1 MPSVTDDPR
10 AGHPGAVAAARPP
23 RQQPRRSTA
32 QRCLL
37 PAAESW
43 DAPAPDGV
51 RRLYT
56 PAMMADVLSVSV
68 AAVRH
73 WVRGG
78 LLVPLKRAGSIEWFD
93 FPQLVIGRQLVR
105 LHSGGLSL
113 RAIDARLRGLSP
125 GGAAEAARMGERI
138 VADGLRLSIR
148 RGSELLGAGGQRQFA
163 FYTAELAAA
172 AELPADILPVAH
184 PFSFPFPHPSVA
196 DGMTGSVLIQFDPV
210 GRNLLRDDSLELA
223 TSGSLLDL
231 AADLEAN
238 GEYIEAA
245 EALRALLQAEGPSAE
260 VSFML
265 AELLYRLNDL
275 TAARERYYAAVELDP
290 NHLEA
295 RSSLGCVLAELGEH
309 ELAVAALEGVLRQ
322 QPGYADA
329 HWHMAG
335 VLFDMELPADA
346 SRHLRAF
353 LALAPES
360 PWADLARQR
369 LADTH

>member
-1 MPSVTDDPR
+1 MPSVTDDPL
-10 AGHPGAVAAARPP
+10 AGQPRAVAAARPP
-23 RQQPRRSTA
+23 RQQPRRAAA

-43 DAPAPDGV
+43 DAQAPDGV

-113 RAIDARLRGLSP
+113 RAIDARLQGLSP

-172 AELPADILPVAH
+172 DETPADILPVAH
-184 PFSFPFPHPSVA
+184 HRPSA
-196 DGMTGSVLIQFDPV
+196 DGMTTSVLIQFDPAD
-210 GRNLLRDDSLELA
+210 RNRLSDDSLEPV

-238 GEYIEAA
+238 GEYVEAA

-275 TAARERYYAAVELDP
+275 TAARERYYAAVELDQ

-322 QPGYADA
+322 QPDYADA

-353 LALAPES
+353 LCLAPES

-369 LADTH
+369 LADTR

>member
-1 MPSVTDDPR
+1 MSI
-10 AGHPGAVAAARPP
+10 GMAASEARLE
-23 RQQPRRSTA
+23 RSASEAPTS
-32 QRCLL
+32 RCIV

-43 DAPAPDGV
+43 DAPTPDGV

-78 LLVPLKRAGSIEWFD
+78 LLVPVRRAGSIEWFD

-113 RAIDARLRGLSP
+113 RAIDARLQGLSP

-138 VADGLRLSIR
+138 IADGLRLSIR
-148 RGSELLGAGGQRQFA
+148 RGNELLGAGGQRQFA

-172 AELPADILPVAH
+172 DELPADILPVAH
-184 PFSFPFPHPSVA
+184 HIPSA
-196 DGMTGSVLIQFDPV
+196 DRGTGSVLIQLDPA
-210 GRNLLRDDSLELA
+210 GRNRLNGDSLEPV

-231 AADLEAN
+231 AADLEAA
-238 GEYIEAA
+238 GEYVEAA

-275 TAARERYYAAVELDP
+275 TAARERYYTAVELDQ

-322 QPGYADA
+322 QPDYADA

-353 LALAPES
+353 VALAPES

>member
-1 MPSVTDDPR
+1 MPSVTDDPL
-10 AGHPGAVAAARPP
+10 AGHPEAVAAARQP
-23 RQQPRRSTA
+23 RKQPRRAAA
-32 QRCLL
+32 QPPLL
-37 PAAESW
+37 LAAESW
-43 DAPAPDGV
+43 DAQASDGV

-78 LLVPLKRAGSIEWFD
+78 LLVPVKRAGSIEWFD

-113 RAIDARLRGLSP
+113 RAIDARLQGLSP

-172 AELPADILPVAH
+172 DELPADILPVAYH
-184 PFSFPFPHPSVA
+184 RPSIA
-196 DGMTGSVLIQFDPV
+196 DGEPGSVLIQFDTA
-210 GRNLLRDDSLELA
+210 GGSRLCDDPLEPA

-231 AADLEAN
+231 AADLEAA
-238 GEYIEAA
+238 GEYVEAA

-275 TAARERYYAAVELDP
+275 TAARERYYAAVELDQ

-322 QPGYADA
+322 QPDYADA

-353 LALAPES
+353 LCLAPES

>member
-1 MPSVTDDPR
+1 MPSVTDDPL
-10 AGHPGAVAAARPP
+10 AGHPGTVAAARPP
-23 RQQPRRSTA
+23 RKQPRRPAT
-32 QRCLL
+32 QPPLL

-43 DAPAPDGV
+43 GAPTPDGV

-113 RAIDARLRGLSP
+113 RAIDARLQGLSP

-138 VADGLRLSIR
+138 IADGLRLSIR
-148 RGSELLGAGGQRQFA
+148 RGNELLGAGGQRQFA

-172 AELPADILPVAH
+172 DELPADILPVAH
-184 PFSFPFPHPSVA
+184 HLPSA
-196 DGMTGSVLIQFDPV
+196 DRGTGSVLIQLDPA
-210 GRNLLRDDSLELA
+210 GRNRLRDDSLELA
-223 TSGSLLDL
+223 TTGSLLDL
-231 AADLEAN
+231 AADLEAA
-238 GEYIEAA
+238 GEYVEAA

-275 TAARERYYAAVELDP
+275 TAARERYYAAVELDQ

-322 QPGYADA
+322 QPDYADA

>member
-1 MPSVTDDPR
+1 
-10 AGHPGAVAAARPP
+10 
-23 RQQPRRSTA
+23 
-32 QRCLL
+32 
-37 PAAESW
+37 
-43 DAPAPDGV
+43 V

-113 RAIDARLRGLSP
+113 RAIDARLQGLSP

-138 VADGLRLSIR
+138 IADGLRLSIR
-148 RGSELLGAGGQRQFA
+148 RGNELLGAGGQRQFA

-172 AELPADILPVAH
+172 DELPADILPVAH
-184 PFSFPFPHPSVA
+184 RLPSA
-196 DGMTGSVLIQFDPV
+196 DGGTGSVLIQLDPA
-210 GRNLLRDDSLELA
+210 GRNRLRDDSLELA
-223 TSGSLLDL
+223 TTGSLLDL
-231 AADLEAN
+231 AADLEAA
-238 GEYIEAA
+238 GEYVEAA

-275 TAARERYYAAVELDP
+275 TAARERYYAAVELDQ

-322 QPGYADA
+322 QPDYADA

>member
-1 MPSVTDDPR
+1 
-10 AGHPGAVAAARPP
+10 
-23 RQQPRRSTA
+23 
-32 QRCLL
+32 
-37 PAAESW
+37 
-43 DAPAPDGV
+43 
-51 RRLYT
+51 
-56 PAMMADVLSVSV
+56 
-68 AAVRH
+68 
-73 WVRGG
+73 
-78 LLVPLKRAGSIEWFD
+78 
-93 FPQLVIGRQLVR
+93 
-105 LHSGGLSL
+105 
-113 RAIDARLRGLSP
+113 
-125 GGAAEAARMGERI
+125 MGERI
-138 VADGLRLSIR
+138 IADGLRLSIR
-148 RGSELLGAGGQRQFA
+148 RGNELLGAGGQRQFA

-172 AELPADILPVAH
+172 DELPADILPVAH
-184 PFSFPFPHPSVA
+184 HIPSA
-196 DGMTGSVLIQFDPV
+196 DRGTGSVLIQLDPA
-210 GRNLLRDDSLELA
+210 GRNRLNGDSLEPV

-231 AADLEAN
+231 AADLEAA
-238 GEYIEAA
+238 GEYVEAA

-275 TAARERYYAAVELDP
+275 TAARERYYTAVELDQ

-322 QPGYADA
+322 QPDYADA

-353 LALAPES
+353 VALAPES